1 MMNRTELNDITNTY
15 QEMVEILIAID
26 AKFDAFDAFKTC
38 HNGEE
43 IEVCPSIIVK
53 SPKGFE
59 VIFEFDFYGRNGYY
73 YFK

>member
-1 MMNRTELNDITNTY
+1 MMNHTDFYDITNNY
-15 QEMVEILIAID
+15 WEMLAILDSIGVE
-26 AKFDAFDAFKTC
+26 FDAFDAFKAR

-59 VIFEFDFYGRNGYY
+59 VIFEFDFHGLNGYY